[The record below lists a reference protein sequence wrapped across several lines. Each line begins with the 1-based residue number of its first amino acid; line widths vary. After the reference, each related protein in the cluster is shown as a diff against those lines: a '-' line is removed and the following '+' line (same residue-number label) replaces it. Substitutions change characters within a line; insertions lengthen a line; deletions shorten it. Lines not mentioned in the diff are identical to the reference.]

1 MLDAIVMDMDGT
13 LLDPNNKILPE
24 TKAALIACQ
33 KQGTKLVLASGRS
46 YTRLLSYAKEL
57 EMDVY
62 GGYLLEVDGIAYYL
76 IACQKQGTKLVLASG
91 RSYTRLLSYAKEL
104 EMDVYGGY
112 LLEVDGIAYYDVQ
125 KDERH
130 VLKQMYKEDVEPVFA
145 YLMHKNCETM
155 AVFNDGLFDYIPDH
169 IMEKKKILRNSKEY
183 PEDFPW
189 TGGPWSWLADMRD
202 GYPKITYIKDLSE
215 IQYPVNKI
223 QTIEDEEVTTQ
234 LALDIKNEF
243 KDQYEVFRTCP
254 RELEI
259 LPKGYSKGATLV
271 RMMDM
276 FGWDK
281 DKVFTFGDGEN
292 DVSMFG
298 VVTHSFAMGQAMDY
312 VKEKAAHV
320 TKSNVEQGI
329 VAALKDFNIL

>member
-1 MLDAIVMDMDGT
+1 MEGCTMLDAIVMDMDGT

-24 TKAALIACQ
+24 TKAA
-33 KQGTKLVLASGRS
+33 
-46 YTRLLSYAKEL
+46 
-57 EMDVY
+57 
-62 GGYLLEVDGIAYYL
+62 L

-183 PEDFPW
+183 PEDFP
-189 TGGPWSWLADMRD
+189 
-202 GYPKITYIKDLSE
+202 
-215 IQYPVNKI
+215 
-223 QTIEDEEVTTQ
+223 
-234 LALDIKNEF
+234 
-243 KDQYEVFRTCP
+243 
-254 RELEI
+254 
-259 LPKGYSKGATLV
+259 
-271 RMMDM
+271 
-276 FGWDK
+276 
-281 DKVFTFGDGEN
+281 
-292 DVSMFG
+292 
-298 VVTHSFAMGQAMDY
+298 
-312 VKEKAAHV
+312 
-320 TKSNVEQGI
+320 
-329 VAALKDFNIL
+329 

>member
-1 MLDAIVMDMDGT
+1 MIHAIVMDMDGT
-13 LLDPNNKILPE
+13 LLDPNNKILKE
-24 TKAALIACQ
+24 TKDALIECQ
-33 KQGTKLVLASGRS
+33 KMGVTLVLASGRS
-46 YTRLLSYAKEL
+46 YTRL
-57 EMDVY
+57 MP
-62 GGYLLEVDGIAYYL
+62 
-76 IACQKQGTKLVLASG
+76 
-91 RSYTRLLSYAKEL
+91 YAKEL

-112 LLEVDGIAYYDVQ
+112 LLEVDGIAYYDV
-125 KDERH
+125 KKNERH
-130 VLKQMYKEDVEPVFA
+130 VLRQMYKEDVEPIFP
-145 YLMHKNCETM
+145 YLMQIENMESM
-155 AVFNDGLFDYIPDH
+155 AVFNDGLFDYIPKP
-169 IMEKKKILRNSKEY
+169 ILELKKKLRMEGDYS
-183 PEDFPW
+183 EDFPW

-202 GYPKITYIKDLSE
+202 GYPKITYIENMDE
-215 IQYPVNKI
+215 IQFPVNKI
-223 QTIEDEEVTTQ
+223 QTILDE
-234 LALDIKNEF
+234 
-243 KDQYEVFRTCP
+243 KDMAKIYADLQSRFGEEYEIFRTCP

-298 VVTHSFAMGQAMDY
+298 VVKHSFAMGQAKEY

-329 VAALKDFNIL
+329 LAALKDFNIL

>member
-1 MLDAIVMDMDGT
+1 MIDAIVMDMDGT
-13 LLDPNNKILPE
+13 LLDPNNKILEE
-24 TKAALIACQ
+24 TKQGLIEAQ
-33 KQGTKLVLASGRS
+33 KKGVTLVLASGRS
-46 YTRLLSYAKEL
+46 YTRL
-57 EMDVY
+57 M
-62 GGYLLEVDGIAYYL
+62 
-76 IACQKQGTKLVLASG
+76 
-91 RSYTRLLSYAKEL
+91 SYAKEL

-112 LLEVDGIAYYDVQ
+112 LLEVDGIAYYDV
-125 KDERH
+125 KNNKRH
-130 VLKQMYKEDVEPVFA
+130 VLRQMVKEDVEPVFS

-155 AVFNDGLFDYIPDH
+155 AVFNDGLFDFIPDH
-169 IMEKKKILRNSKEY
+169 IMEKKKALRASKEY
-183 PEDFPW
+183 SEDFPW

-202 GYPKITYIKDLSE
+202 GYPKITYVKDVNE
-215 IQYPVNKI
+215 IRYPVNKV
-223 QTIEDEEVTTQ
+223 QTIEDEEVTSQ
-234 LALDIKNEF
+234 LALDIQNEF
-243 KDQYEVFRTCP
+243 KGMYEVFRTCP

-259 LPKGYSKGATLV
+259 LPKGFSKGATLV

-298 VVTHSFAMGQAMDY
+298 VVTHSFAMGQAKEY

-329 VAALKDFNIL
+329 LAALKDFNIL